1 MTTGIP
7 VYLPLLDNAVELPW
21 RYKSHRNVFPIL
33 FFHSAGDM
41 PEPSPVQQFPHL
53 YALSYSGLSVPI
65 YIIYYPK
72 VKKANHCYP
81 RVRDRPSTSIT
92 VSLCYFAPTQMSNCS
107 GPVFFNSSAEL
118 GCIVEQGRSSDQPRV
133 YKAVP
138 YSAVAS
144 YTVANMVYIRT
155 PAVTFIRNCHFKAI
169 HKSDYYVHLV

>member
-118 GCIVEQGRSSDQPRV
+118 GMHRRAGTKSRPAPGIKSCTLFCCRFLYRGEHGLHPHSGCHVHSELSLQGDS
-133 YKAVP
+133 
-138 YSAVAS
+138 
-144 YTVANMVYIRT
+144 
-155 PAVTFIRNCHFKAI
+155 
-169 HKSDYYVHLV
+169 